1 MLLDLVENTKQ
12 KHVLLVLAN
21 CVSII
26 TNFDIWRFK
35 GAHDIFALVMKFL
48 GVN

>member
-1 MLLDLVENTKQ
+1 MLLDLIENTKQ
-12 KHVLLVLAN
+12 KYVFLVLAN

-35 GAHDIFALVMKFL
+35 GAHDIFALVMKIL